1 MVHWLKRSERGQ
13 SMVEVAVV
21 SVFFMILA
29 IMIYEAGVV
38 FSTYTVLLNASREGG
53 IYASAHPELA
63 SVTSVPTNT
72 AVYQE
77 YLAVTATEASSLPG
91 WVDRDSTSFQIERP
105 VLIVTNTST
114 GEQGLRV
121 RVRYNVRTF
130 TSTISLPFFGRMG
143 LPNYWP
149 ISAWTIMPAR

>member
-1 MVHWLKRSERGQ
+1 MVHWFKRSERGQ

-29 IMIYEAGVV
+29 IMIYEAGIA

-53 IYASAHPELA
+53 IYASAHPELTT
-63 SVTSVPTNT
+63 VLTNT

-77 YLAVTATEASSLPG
+77 YLAVAATEASSLPG
-91 WVDRDSTSFQIERP
+91 WVDRDNASFRIDRP
-105 VLIVTNTST
+105 QLVQTNAST

-121 RVRYNVRTF
+121 RVTYNVRTF

-143 LPNYWP
+143 LPSYWP